1 MTDRGRRFFSKVPPG
16 YFEMSQDQQEAAVR
30 ELWAAAMTQLGEDP
44 ATLVSERATAQDESP
59 ARGRERGPPTP
70 VELARGAGGFVH
82 DEGQTR

>member
-44 ATLVSERATAQDESP
+44 ATLVSGRATAQDESP
-59 ARGRERGPPTP
+59 ARGRR
-70 VELARGAGGFVH
+70 ARTANPGGAGSGGRWVR
-82 DEGQTR
+82 T